1 MNISLNA
8 PNKRRHGLFALAIL
22 LLLLAVPAFIVG
34 WNNTPLR
41 TLSMML
47 LVFSVYCVRLSRSD
61 SATIANRQTGQYLGT
76 RPSQAIWI
84 ASITL
89 LLVLGM
95 SSVFLY
101 RSAVQGYHEGWPV
114 YLFAGVAMACALVW
128 GYLVS
133 LLV

>member
-1 MNISLNA
+1 MNISMNS
-8 PNKRRHGLFALAIL
+8 PNKKQRYLFALAVL

-47 LVFSVYCVRLSRSD
+47 LIFSVYCVRLSRSD
-61 SATIANRQTGQYLGT
+61 SATIANRQTGQNLGT
-76 RPSQAIWI
+76 RPSRALWI

-101 RSAVQGYHEGWPV
+101 RS
-114 YLFAGVAMACALVW
+114 C
-128 GYLVS
+128 
-133 LLV
+133 LLYTSPSPRDGLL